1 MFGLE
6 ENEDERGQEGAVGAG
21 GAGAAEAEG
30 EGGGSVRC
38 AEALTAEPKRRKMD
52 PKYSDS
58 ELKAAAKQKDYGSN
72 FGGQSTADIFC
83 FVCNSNGNTNYVT
96 VECET
101 IIADKLDNM
110 LGWKNKRKKNS
121 RLLKVYSSGSLSGSL
136 DRSCPMCCK
145 CANVLNE

>member
-6 ENEDERGQEGAVGAG
+6 ENEDERGQEGAVGAGGAGAVGAG

-58 ELKAAAKQKDYGSN
+58 E
-72 FGGQSTADIFC
+72 
-83 FVCNSNGNTNYVT
+83 
-96 VECET
+96 
-101 IIADKLDNM
+101 
-110 LGWKNKRKKNS
+110 
-121 RLLKVYSSGSLSGSL
+121 
-136 DRSCPMCCK
+136 
-145 CANVLNE
+145 